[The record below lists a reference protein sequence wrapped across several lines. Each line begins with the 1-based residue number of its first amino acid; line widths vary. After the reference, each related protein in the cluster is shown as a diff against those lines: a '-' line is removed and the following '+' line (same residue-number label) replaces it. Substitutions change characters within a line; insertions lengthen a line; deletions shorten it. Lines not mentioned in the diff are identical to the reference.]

1 MLKNIITSLAIF
13 LTFFMIFN
21 LSRQIQTAI
30 KSGDRLL
37 TATDELKNL
46 QDRNRELK
54 KAASEQ
60 DTLDFV
66 ERQARD
72 KLNLSRPNETVL
84 LIDPTALQLITEAT
98 PSSTPSPIPHWQG
111 WLNLF
116 GF

>member
-1 MLKNIITSLAIF
+1 MLKNTITILVVL

-21 LSRQIQTAI
+21 LARQIQTAV

-37 TATDELKNL
+37 IATDELKVL

-54 KAASEQ
+54 IAASEQ

-72 KLNLSRPNETVL
+72 KLNLSRPNETIL
-84 LIDPTALQLITEAT
+84 LIDPDAFKLINEAT
-98 PSSTPSPIPHWQG
+98 PSPTPIPVPNWRG

>member
-1 MLKNIITSLAIF
+1 MLKNIITALAVF

-21 LSRQIQTAI
+21 LARQIQTAI
-30 KSGDRLL
+30 RNGDRLT
-37 TATDELKNL
+37 TATDELKAL

-54 KAASEQ
+54 LAASEQ

-72 KLNLSRPNETVL
+72 KLNLSRPNETIL
-84 LIDPTALQLITEAT
+84 LITPDALKLVEAT
-98 PSSTPSPIPHWQG
+98 PSPIPTPTPHWQG

>member
-1 MLKNIITSLAIF
+1 MLKNTITLLVVF

-21 LSRQIQTAI
+21 LARQIQTAI

-37 TATDELKNL
+37 FATDELKAL

-54 KAASEQ
+54 LAASEQ

-66 ERQARD
+66 ERQARE
-72 KLNLSRPNETVL
+72 KLNLSRPNETIL
-84 LIDPTALQLITEAT
+84 IIDPAALKLISETTPSAT
-98 PSSTPSPIPHWQG
+98 PVPAPHWQD